1 MASQEIEY
9 QALAL
14 QTQDCCER
22 LLQLIADKLNIKY
35 EDFLNYGLIQIRA
48 MYSKAAGVNADYRI
62 GLPQHRDYDWVVTLF
77 GLVATS
83 TYMLI
88 GDNQNPYMY
97 RFGFVDRYSDSDK
110 VQFDDVM
117 IRFVTLDEAE
127 PEDEGCLNM
136 SESELAHA
144 VEHFEE
150 GEHNDNQ

>member
-1 MASQEIEY
+1 MAEIEY
-9 QALAL
+9 QALNL
-14 QTQDCCER
+14 QTQDCCEK

-35 EDFLNYGLIQIRA
+35 EEFLRHGLIQVRA
-48 MYSKAAGVNADYRI
+48 MYSKAARLNADYKI
-62 GLPQHRDYDWVVTLF
+62 GLPQHRSYDWAKSLLN
-77 GLVATS
+77 LVASS

-97 RFGFVDRYSDSDK
+97 RFGFIDEYSETKQDQI
-110 VQFDDVM
+110 QFDDVM

-150 GEHNDNQ
+150 GEKQ